1 MISFQADVVI
11 KFPEEDAPSTVQS
24 KNIFVPK
31 PEIQVQS
38 KTKFMCRDGGAS
50 PTSIICPHHNLFLKS
65 NLSFKKINT
74 V

>member
-31 PEIQVQS
+31 PEIQVQP
-38 KTKFMCRDGGAS
+38 KTKFMCRDGGLVLLVLFVL
-50 PTSIICPHHNLFLKS
+50 IIIYFWKVISH
-65 NLSFKKINT
+65 
-74 V
+74 

>member
-24 KNIFVPK
+24 KNLFVPK

-38 KTKFMCRDGGAS
+38 KPKITRRDGGLGLLVLFVLV
-50 PTSIICPHHNLFLKS
+50 IIYC
-65 NLSFKKINT
+65 
-74 V
+74 

>member
-38 KTKFMCRDGGAS
+38 KTKFMCRDGGLVLLVLFVL
-50 PTSIICPHHNLFLKS
+50 IIIYFWKVISH
-65 NLSFKKINT
+65 
-74 V
+74 